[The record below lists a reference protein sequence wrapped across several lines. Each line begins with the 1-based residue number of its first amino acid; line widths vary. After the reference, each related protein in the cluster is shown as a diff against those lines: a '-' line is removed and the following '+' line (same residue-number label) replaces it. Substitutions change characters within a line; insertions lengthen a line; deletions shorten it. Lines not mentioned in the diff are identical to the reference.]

1 MVKHFGNGLQPLGEF
16 SISRAHDVL
25 RYLIKAEARG
35 DKDGRARFRL
45 TNKNLLSTIAMLYRA
60 VRECRALRKRGVV
73 YSTWMRL
80 LELMLTSCK
89 YKLDGVG
96 KACAY
101 ARADGSLYPSNSPSS
116 V

>member
-60 VRECRALRKRGVV
+60 VRECRALRKRGGCIQYVDA
-73 YSTWMRL
+73 TF
-80 LELMLTSCK
+80 
-89 YKLDGVG
+89 GVD
-96 KACAY
+96 
-101 ARADGSLYPSNSPSS
+101 ADQLQ